1 VIDGATQY
9 ARDVVAGRI
18 VAGRKVR
25 MACARH
31 LSDLQHRRERGL
43 VWKPAEVQ
51 RVVDFFAEILCLPE
65 DTASDETVSSTTKT
79 PSAGTPFLL
88 QPFQVFIVGSLM
100 GWYTRQGYRR
110 FRDGYLEV
118 AKGNG
123 KTPLGAGLM
132 LYMLVADGER
142 GAQVYFA
149 AVTREQARLAFA
161 DAEKMVQSSPHLHAL
176 IFQTVNNLAVMQT
189 GSYLRAISSEK
200 RGLDGKRVHGALID
214 ELHEHAT
221 PVVVTKMRRGTKG
234 RRNALVLR
242 TTNSGFD
249 RTSVCWQQHQ
259 YSVQVLE
266 GTVRDDAWFAYISG
280 LDPCDACRRAG
291 RDFPTDDCEYCDSWK
306 VEGPHWMKA
315 NPNLGVSVSWQYLRE
330 LVRQGHGMPAAVSDL
345 LRFNFCVWTQQQ
357 LRFLDMGQWHAC
369 PTVDDADLD
378 ATVVYG
384 GLDLGQSDD
393 LCAFVLLFIL
403 ADGRMAVRSRFWLPS
418 AALARYP
425 DRPYDVW
432 RRYGHLT
439 VTDGN
444 ITDYNIVEDAVGQ
457 DCIDYGVAEC
467 AFDKRFA
474 NQMAQNL
481 MGRGITMVDMP
492 QGFFLNEALR
502 KLSDVVAKAEL
513 AHGHNPILTVMAANA
528 VVRHG
533 RNKTIRLDKDTAA
546 EKIDGIAALAMA
558 IGRAIAVPPELPAED
573 PDLVIA

>member
-1 VIDGATQY
+1 VPDAATQY
-9 ARDVVAGRI
+9 ARDVLAGRI

-25 MACARH
+25 MACQRH
-31 LSDLQHRRERGL
+31 VDDLKFRRERGL

-51 RVVDFFAEILCLPE
+51 RVSDFFAEILVLPE
-65 DTASDETVSSTTKT
+65 ETASDEVVSSTVKAST
-79 PSAGTPFLL
+79 GTPFVL

-110 FRDGYLEV
+110 FRDGYLEI

-149 AVTREQARLAFA
+149 AVTRDQARLAFV
-161 DAEKMVQSSPHLHAL
+161 DAEKMVQASPHLHAL
-176 IFQTVNNLAVMQT
+176 ITQTINNLAVLPT
-189 GSYLRAISSEK
+189 GSFLRAISSEK

-221 PVVVTKMRRGTKG
+221 PTVNNKMRKGTKG

-249 RTSVCWQQHQ
+249 RSSICWQQHQ

-266 GTVRDDAWFAYISG
+266 GSIRDEAWFAYICG
-280 LDPCDACRRAG
+280 LDPCPACQKAG
-291 RDFPTDDCEYCDSWK
+291 RDFPADDCDHCDSWK
-306 VEGPHWMKA
+306 VEGPHWLKA
-315 NPNLGVSVSWQYLRE
+315 NPNIGVSLSWQYLRE
-330 LVRQGHGMPAAVSDL
+330 LVRQARGMPSAVSDL

-357 LRFLDMGQWHAC
+357 TRFLDMGAWHQC
-369 PTVDDADLD
+369 PTFDDADVAG
-378 ATVVYG
+378 ATVYA

-393 LCAFVLLFIL
+393 LCAFVLLFVL

-418 AALARYP
+418 AALQRYP
-425 DRPYDVW
+425 DRPYDEW
-432 RRYGHLT
+432 RRHGHLT
-439 VTDGN
+439 VTDGT
-444 ITDYNIVEDAVGQ
+444 ITDYQIVEDAVAA
-457 DCIDYGVAEC
+457 DCIDYGVTEC

-481 MGRGITMVDMP
+481 MGQGITMVDMP

-502 KLSDVVAKAEL
+502 KLADVVATL
-513 AHGHNPILTVMAANA
+513 QLLHGHNPILTTMAANA

-533 RNKTIRLDKDTAA
+533 HNKTIRLDKDTAA

-558 IGRAIAVPPELPAED
+558 IGRAIVTPPDVPADD

>member
-1 VIDGATQY
+1 
-9 ARDVVAGRI
+9 
-18 VAGRKVR
+18 
-25 MACARH
+25 M
-31 LSDLQHRRERGL
+31 
-43 VWKPAEVQ
+43 
-51 RVVDFFAEILCLPE
+51 CLPE
-65 DTASDETVSSTTKT
+65 DTASDEVVSSTVKAA
-79 PSAGTPFLL
+79 SAGTPFVL

-110 FRDGYLEV
+110 FRDGYLEI

-161 DAEKMVQSSPHLHAL
+161 DAEKMVQASPHLHAL
-176 IFQTVNNLAVMQT
+176 ITQTANNLALLST

-221 PVVVTKMRRGTKG
+221 PVVVQKMRRGTKG

-249 RTSVCWQQHQ
+249 RSSVCWSQHQ
-259 YSVQVLE
+259 YSLQVLE
-266 GTVRDDAWFAYISG
+266 GTVRDEAWFAYISG
-280 LDPCDACRRAG
+280 LDPCAACQKAG
-291 RDFPTDDCEYCDSWK
+291 RDFPADDCEQCDRWQI
-306 VEGPHWMKA
+306 EGPHWLKA

-330 LVRQGHGMPAAVSDL
+330 LVRQASGMPDAVSDL
-345 LRFNFCVWTQQQ
+345 LRFNFCVWTQA
-357 LRFLDMGQWHAC
+357 LVRFLDMGAWHGC
-369 PTVDDADLD
+369 PPIDDDELVGAR
-378 ATVVYG
+378 VYG

-393 LCAFVLLFIL
+393 LCAFVLLYVL
-403 ADGRMAVRSRFWLPS
+403 ADGRMAVRARFWLPS
-418 AALARYP
+418 AALKRYP
-425 DRPYDVW
+425 NRPYDEW
-432 RRYGHLT
+432 QRAGRLT
-439 VTDGN
+439 VTDGD
-444 ITDYNIVEDAVGQ
+444 ITDYGIVEETVGQ
-457 DCIDYGVAEC
+457 LCVDEGVVEC

-481 MGRGITMVDMP
+481 MGIGLTMVDMP

-502 KLSDVVAKAEL
+502 KLSDLVTERQL
-513 AHGHNPILTVMAANA
+513 LHDDNPILSMMAANA
-528 VVRHG
+528 IVRHG

-558 IGRAIAVPPELPAED
+558 IGRAIAVPPELPADD